1 MLKKIRVI
9 DYNLLR
15 SKGVHFDRLNL
26 NRLVKYPTENRIHF
40 AVKSQVFYILRT
52 MGHDVLTEFEI
63 TGFGIGDILDL
74 STKVTCQY
82 EIETTLK
89 SAKHQKTIQ
98 KYARKGLDI
107 IIVFTPK
114 LPSDEYE
121 RYKYLKDVIIV
132 PD

>member
-1 MLKKIRVI
+1 MLKKKRVI

-26 NRLVKYPTENRIHF
+26 NRLVKYPTENRVHF

-114 LPSDEYE
+114 LPGDEYE

>member
-1 MLKKIRVI
+1 MLKKMRVI

-15 SKGVHFDRLNL
+15 SKGVSFNRLNINSL
-26 NRLVKYPTENRIHF
+26 FKYPTENRVHF
-40 AVKSQVFYILRT
+40 AVKSQIFYILRT

-74 STKVTCQY
+74 STKITCQY

-114 LPSDEYE
+114 LPNDEYE

>member
-1 MLKKIRVI
+1 MLRKIRVI

-26 NRLVKYPTENRIHF
+26 NRLVKYPTENRVHF

-63 TGFGIGDILDL
+63 VGFGIGDILDL

-121 RYKYLKDVIIV
+121 RYKYLKDVVIV

>member
-1 MLKKIRVI
+1 MLKKYRVI

-15 SKGVHFDRLNL
+15 SKGVTFNRLDL
-26 NRLVKYPTENRIHF
+26 NRLIKYPTEDWKHF

-74 STKVTCQY
+74 STRITCQY

-114 LPSDEYE
+114 LPGDEYE
-121 RYKYLKDVIIV
+121 RYKYLRDVIIV

>member
-1 MLKKIRVI
+1 MKKKKFI
-9 DYNLLR
+9 DYNLLHT
-15 SKGVHFDRLNL
+15 KGVTFDRLDINKL
-26 NRLVKYPTENRIHF
+26 IKGPKESWKHF
-40 AVKSQVFYILRT
+40 AVKSQLFYILRT
-52 MGHDVLTEFEI
+52 MNHDVLTEFKI

-74 STKVTCQY
+74 STRVTCQY

-114 LPSDEYE
+114 LPIDEYE

>member
-15 SKGVHFDRLNL
+15 TKGVHFDRLNL